1 MKKFNITING
11 KTYAVDVEE
20 VNEVS
25 TTPNLQNIESQNI
38 RTKSIA
44 PQNATQ
50 QSTAQQSTTPQTNVS
65 SSAAQITAPMPGTI
79 FEMKVKEGDAVV
91 TGEVVLVLEA
101 MKMENEIFSP
111 TNGVIKS
118 VMVKT
123 GGLVN
128 AGDILIEIE

>member
-50 QSTAQQSTTPQTNVS
+50 QSTIPPQTNVS

-91 TGEVVLVLEA
+91 KGEVVLVLEA